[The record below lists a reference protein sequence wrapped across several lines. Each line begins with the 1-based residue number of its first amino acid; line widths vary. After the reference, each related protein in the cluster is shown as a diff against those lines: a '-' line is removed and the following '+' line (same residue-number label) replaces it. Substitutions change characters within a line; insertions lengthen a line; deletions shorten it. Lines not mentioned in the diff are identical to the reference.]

1 MGLLNMV
8 VAADLTNQL
17 LKFYVQSGALS
28 QTTQDKPLL
37 RILTEKQKTFPGGLQ
52 VISEPVQFNF
62 MSDVAQFF
70 TGYSEDD
77 ALLFTQAQNVLR
89 AEYNW
94 YEHHSGLEI
103 SWTELKKDGITVVD
117 SMETKEHPDA
127 ESVRITT
134 GVLKN
139 RIEDYGESW
148 ARAKNK
154 TLWLDGSQDPKAVPG
169 VLSILTDS
177 PSTGS
182 TGGLSRATY
191 PAWRHRALVGAN
203 KITASASDQTLTK
216 RLRSEVRQLRRF
228 GGKPDILLCGSS
240 FIDALELEV
249 AEKGIYTQEGFTNEG
264 KTDIGMAKIRMK
276 GVGTFEYDP
285 TLDDLGLAKRCYVI
299 DGRRLKLRPMAMEE
313 NKVLHPERP
322 YNCAVYLQS
331 MTTTLGLTA
340 NQLNCHGVY
349 EVA

>member
-8 VAADLTNQL
+8 VAADLANQL
-17 LKFYVQSGALS
+17 LKFYVRSGALA
-28 QTTQDKPLL
+28 QTTEDKPLL
-37 RILTEKQKTFPGGLQ
+37 RILTEKQKTFPGGLS
-52 VISEPVQFNF
+52 VISEPVQGVF
-62 MSDVAQFF
+62 MSDVSQFF
-70 TGYSEDD
+70 QGYSEDD
-77 ALLFTQAQNVLR
+77 ALIFTQAQNVLR

-94 YEHHSGLEI
+94 YEHHAGLEI

-117 SMETKEHPDA
+117 SMETKEHSDA

-139 RIEDYGESW
+139 RIEDFGESW

-154 TLWLDGSQDPKAVPG
+154 TMWLDGSQDPKAMPG
-169 VLSILTDS
+169 VLSILTDT
-177 PSTGS
+177 PNAGS

-191 PAWRHRALVGAN
+191 PWWRHRVLVGAT
-203 KITASASDQTLTK
+203 KITADAANQTLTK
-216 RLRSEVRQLRRF
+216 TMRSEVRQLRRF
-228 GGKPDILLCGSS
+228 GGKPDTLLAGSG

-249 AEKGIYTQEGFTNEG
+249 AEKGLYTQEGFTNEG
-264 KTDIGMAKIRMK
+264 RTDIGMAVINMK
-276 GVGTFEYDP
+276 GVGKFIYDP

-299 DGRRLKLRPMAMEE
+299 DSRRLKLRPMAMEE

-322 YNCAVYLQS
+322 YNVAVYLQS
-331 MTTTLGLTA
+331 MTTTMGLVA

>member
-1 MGLLNMV
+1 MV

-17 LKFYVQSGALS
+17 LKFYVKTGALA

-37 RILTEKQKTFPGGLQ
+37 RLLTEKQKTFPGGLQ
-52 VISEPVQFNF
+52 VISLPVQVNF
-62 MSDVAQFF
+62 MSDVQGFF
-70 TGYSEDD
+70 QGYSEDD
-77 ALLFTQAQNVLR
+77 ALVFTQGQNVLR

-103 SWTELKKDGITVVD
+103 SGTELKKDGIILTD
-117 SMETKEHPDA
+117 SNETKENADA
-127 ESVRITT
+127 DSVRITT

-139 RIEDYGESW
+139 RIEDFGESW
-148 ARAKNK
+148 ARAKNQ
-154 TLWLDGSQDPKAVPG
+154 TLWLDGSQDPKALPG
-169 VLSILTDS
+169 LTSILTDT
-177 PSTGS
+177 PTVGT
-182 TGGLSRATY
+182 TGGISRATY
-191 PAWRHRALVGAN
+191 PAWRHRALLGVN
-203 KITASASDQTLTK
+203 KIVADAQTQRLTK
-216 RLRSEVRQLRRF
+216 TLRSEIRQLRRF
-228 GGKPDILLCGSS
+228 GGKPDILLAGSG

-285 TLDDLGLAKRCYVI
+285 TMDNLGLGKRCYII
-299 DGRRLKLRPMAMEE
+299 DSRRLQLRPMAGAE
-313 NKVLHPERP
+313 NLVLDPERP
-322 YNCAVYLQS
+322 YNVLVYLQS
-331 MTTTLGLTA
+331 MTTTLGLVA